1 MYFRRPQGWLKHWD
15 FMLIDVLCLHFSFV
29 LAFYIRHGHWDYWK
43 NETYITVAVAMAI
56 ASVAVAFF
64 SETFKNV
71 FKRSIYRE
79 LLQTIKQNGFVFLLT
94 VFFLYFAKIGQEVS
108 RLTISNCAC
117 FYLITSFFTRI
128 LYKKLLLSHM
138 NKSGSKNLLIIAPS
152 KDAELIVDRIQKH
165 NYDFYKIVGISL
177 IDDSDREGDISGVPI
192 VCAYDKVAEYVCRNW
207 IDEVIFFGE
216 LSINNRSIIEKLFET
231 GVTVHISVS
240 ALTNFGNR
248 KILFEHVSGQAVITT
263 SIHYVTATQIFLSR
277 MLDIVLGLIGSLM
290 AVLLTVIIGPVIFFS
305 SPGNIFFTQERIG
318 KNGKHFKIIKFRT
331 MYPNAD
337 ADKSKY
343 LSQNRNSDGMMF
355 KLDFDPRIIGNRITS
370 DGKQKTGIG
379 QFMRSHSIDEFPQFF
394 NVLMGHM
401 SIVGT
406 RPPTLDEWEKY
417 DLHHRARL
425 TIRPGITGLWQV
437 SGRSNITDFEKVVK
451 LDRYYI
457 MHWTLGRDI
466 KIIIKTILV
475 VFKGNG
481 AK

>member
-1 MYFRRPQGWLKHWD
+1 
-15 FMLIDVLCLHFSFV
+15 
-29 LAFYIRHGHWDYWK
+29 
-43 NETYITVAVAMAI
+43 
-56 ASVAVAFF
+56 
-64 SETFKNV
+64 
-71 FKRSIYRE
+71 
-79 LLQTIKQNGFVFLLT
+79 
-94 VFFLYFAKIGQEVS
+94 
-108 RLTISNCAC
+108 
-117 FYLITSFFTRI
+117 
-128 LYKKLLLSHM
+128 
-138 NKSGSKNLLIIAPS
+138 
-152 KDAELIVDRIQKH
+152 
-165 NYDFYKIVGISL
+165 
-177 IDDSDREGDISGVPI
+177 
-192 VCAYDKVAEYVCRNW
+192 
-207 IDEVIFFGE
+207 
-216 LSINNRSIIEKLFET
+216 
-231 GVTVHISVS
+231 
-240 ALTNFGNR
+240 
-248 KILFEHVSGQAVITT
+248 
-263 SIHYVTATQIFLSR
+263 
-277 MLDIVLGLIGSLM
+277 
-290 AVLLTVIIGPVIFFS
+290 
-305 SPGNIFFTQERIG
+305 
-318 KNGKHFKIIKFRT
+318 

-355 KLDFDPRIIGNRITS
+355 KLDFDPRIIGNRITA

-457 MHWTLGRDI
+457 MNWSLGRDI

-475 VFKGNG
+475 VFRGSG